1 MNAEK
6 LRAPKEAAPI
16 LGLSVATITRCVKN
30 GAPVHR
36 WGSTGRRYRID
47 PDEFRRWMERQGD
60 SKKLTLNNVRMMGTL
75 PDVDE
80 LARRRRAS
88 VREMNKIS
96 REDCAWLNGTS

>member
-1 MNAEK
+1 MK
-6 LRAPKEAAPI
+6 DTILFSPKDAAPI

-47 PDEFRRWMERQGD
+47 VDEFRRWMERQGQKD
-60 SKKLTLNNVRMMGTL
+60 GGRMVSAPTGW

-88 VREMNKIS
+88 VR
-96 REDCAWLNGTS
+96 AV

>member
-1 MNAEK
+1 MKEPEY
-6 LRAPKEAAPI
+6 LPPKDAAPI

-47 PDEFRRWMERQGD
+47 VDEFRRWMERQGQEEKPKPAAFFTD
-60 SKKLTLNNVRMMGTL
+60 L
-75 PDVDE
+75 DE

-88 VREMNKIS
+88 VRAI
-96 REDCAWLNGTS
+96 

>member
-6 LRAPKEAAPI
+6 LLAPKDAAVE
-16 LGLSVATITRCVKN
+16 LKVSLATITRCVKN

-47 PDEFRRWMERQGD
+47 VDEFRRWMERQGD
-60 SKKLTLNNVRMMGTL
+60 AKKLTLNNVRMMGTL

-80 LARRRRAS
+80 LARMRRAS
-88 VREMNKIS
+88 VRAI
-96 REDCAWLNGTS
+96 

>member
-6 LRAPKEAAPI
+6 LMAPKDAALR

-47 PDEFRRWMERQGD
+47 VDEFRRWMERQGQE
-60 SKKLTLNNVRMMGTL
+60 KMIPRPVPFG
-75 PDVDE
+75 DVDE

-88 VREMNKIS
+88 VR
-96 REDCAWLNGTS
+96 GVV

>member
-1 MNAEK
+1 MTDHK
-6 LRAPKEAAPI
+6 YLPPKDAAPI

-47 PDEFRRWMERQGD
+47 VDEFRRWMERKGQE
-60 SKKLTLNNVRMMGTL
+60 KLIPRPV
-75 PDVDE
+75 PFDDVDE

-88 VREMNKIS
+88 VR
-96 REDCAWLNGTS
+96 AV

>member
-1 MNAEK
+1 MKEPAY
-6 LRAPKEAAPI
+6 LAPKDAAAQ
-16 LGLSVATITRCVKN
+16 LGISVATITRCVKA

-47 PDEFRRWMERQGD
+47 VDEFRRWMERQGPQKTVLD
-60 SKKLTLNNVRMMGTL
+60 AGRVSGFL

-88 VREMNKIS
+88 VRGVI
-96 REDCAWLNGTS
+96 